1 MIRVTDRITRIL
13 GVLAAL
19 TLGVLLIAGRPP
31 APDTRATFAASA
43 PAAMLGAV
51 EAPASAPTTPTTF
64 AALPAD
70 TRTGIVSAMR
80 AAQPISDSTA
90 LLLHDRTQQ
99 LAATVGEAETMISGR
114 DGARVRFSEAALG
127 RDAELH
133 PLTGVVPLGLHT
145 PQVRLSRS
153 TGATAVEEWWRN
165 SPAGI
170 EQGFTLHARPEGT
183 GPLRLQQ
190 TITSTLTAHLT
201 DGDTALRFSDGESE
215 RLRFGGL
222 IAYDATGRSLPAVM
236 RLTAHHLAF
245 VVDDTDAVFPVVID
259 PTWTQQAYLKASN
272 TGAGDLF
279 GYSVAVA
286 GDTIVV
292 GAHGEDSNATGVGGN
307 QADNNASGSGAAY
320 VFTRTGVTWTQQA
333 YLKASNTGGSDFFG
347 LSVAVAGDT
356 IVVGA
361 YGEGSNATG
370 VGGNQADDSATN
382 AGAAYV
388 FFGAAP
394 APTVTWFGNTG
405 AGCCGSSLVTP
416 TVYTVP
422 LGRGRI
428 LRALAPSSAAIN
440 ASDSIVVTG
449 NVVNATTKG
458 GEEYGSTG
466 RITVPAGAVPGGASV
481 VLQSV
486 DSLREL
492 SSAAPLPSGRIFAA
506 ASAQVLNT
514 SQQPITDNFTKPVTI
529 AITLPAAAVS
539 GIAVADL
546 QLRYWSGTEWVV
558 VPSKVQAHADGSVT
572 VSAEVL
578 HFTVFAVTVPTA
590 PATTGTF
597 ITAPSF
603 GAGYLTLV
611 VFNGGSV
618 DQLEAAVRQAGASGA
633 WVQDA
638 NGTFS
643 VLIPGGP
650 APLREAFVRSFPKE
664 FAPMTPILLVRST
677 P

>member
-31 APDTRATFAASA
+31 APDTRAAFAASA

-279 GYSVAVA
+279 GY
-286 GDTIVV
+286 
-292 GAHGEDSNATGVGGN
+292 
-307 QADNNASGSGAAY
+307 
-320 VFTRTGVTWTQQA
+320 
-333 YLKASNTGGSDFFG
+333 
-347 LSVAVAGDT
+347 SVAVAGDT